1 MQVYC
6 NGKMVGRLAC
16 DPPRD
21 GNVYRMAIA
30 PALSDRFATED
41 WTRPVDV
48 TIRHLD
54 LEITRRSVVVTDFE
68 LRDMPDALHH
78 ILKKY
83 SIPADYSATKDMATN
98 RTFYSWRVLLVTPD
112 QLEEIFDLD
121 TYEPDD
127 TYDQPDIEYRMNRL
141 PWEV

>member
-6 NGKMVGRLAC
+6 NGKMVGRLVC
-16 DPPRD
+16 DPPRN

-54 LEITRRSVVVTDFE
+54 LEITKRSVGVSAFE
-68 LRDMPDALHH
+68 LRDNPDALHH

-83 SIPADYSATKDMATN
+83 SIPADYTTTKDAMRD
-98 RTFYSWRVLLVTPD
+98 RTIYSWRVILVTSE

-127 TYDQPDIEYRMNRL
+127 TYDQPDIEYRVNRL
-141 PWEV
+141 TWGL